1 MSAAKPDSRGVGLGE
16 MPSLSA
22 TTDGGNPGP
31 SIGRV
36 GDMLTAMCPTPTSLL
51 SLICCPTVQQSLEK
65 VQPL

>member
-16 MPSLSA
+16 MPTLSA
-22 TTDGGNPGP
+22 TTDGGHPGR

-36 GDMLTAMCPTPTSLL
+36 GDMLIAMCPTRTSLL
-51 SLICCPTVQQSLEK
+51 SLICCPTVQKSLKK